1 MKTSKFRI
9 TLHIFRSYAVCVTM
23 PYQSDSSASEVLLKS
38 LWASAHVILFGGQ
51 FRPERC
57 RRQHFDTPTCHPQQ
71 HDSCKL
77 VATWQYEIRY
87 SSTSL
92 SLMAEVFFG
101 GNNTIIS
108 LPHIYGDHTS
118 FEVQCLFITM
128 SSEAVEFPTQASLVK
143 CTVIK
148 LTSNCAG
155 VL

>member
-1 MKTSKFRI
+1 MIHQLQRFYLNPCGCPLMSYYLGGNFDLNGVDVNTS
-9 TLHIFRSYAVCVTM
+9 TLRSIY
-23 PYQSDSSASEVLLKS
+23 
-38 LWASAHVILFGGQ
+38 H
-51 FRPERC
+51 
-57 RRQHFDTPTCHPQQ
+57 PTCHPQQ

-128 SSEAVEFPTQASLVK
+128 CSEAVEFPTQASLVK